1 MNKLKNSFGFRF
13 ECGLR
18 QFPRGTSN
26 KVIGNVSRE
35 LFSIHG
41 IGDEQLRLS
50 VEIGARKR
58 YGLMG
63 AEPNID
69 PFAF

>member
-1 MNKLKNSFGFRF
+1 MNGDAQDIG
-13 ECGLR
+13 EGLR

-26 KVIGNVSRE
+26 KVIRNVSRE

-63 AEPNID
+63 AERNID
-69 PFAF
+69 PFAL